1 MINNTED
8 ITIKDFTSFYIKH
21 KSKILKVFILG
32 LFGVILFT
40 FLSPPNLFLQPLSFQ
55 SPLIV
60 WVVWIITRK

>member
-21 KSKILKVFILG
+21 KSKILKVSILG

-40 FLSPPNLFLQPLSFQ
+40 FLSPPKFSSATILP